1 MHHLLISHLETNIA
15 PSSDLFKS
23 MVITPMSTLT
33 NGVDDF
39 ITDPSLTGQVAEIHG
54 DSVTLR
60 PPAEFVDED
69 TRKNMETFWS
79 LGYA

>member
-1 MHHLLISHLETNIA
+1 
-15 PSSDLFKS
+15 

-33 NGVDDF
+33 KGVDQ
-39 ITDPSLTGQVAEIHG
+39 ILTNSSITGQVAEIHG

-60 PPAEFVDED
+60 PHAEFVDED
-69 TRKNMETFWS
+69 TKKNMEKFWD

>member
-1 MHHLLISHLETNIA
+1 
-15 PSSDLFKS
+15 
-23 MVITPMSTLT
+23 MVLTPMSTLT
-33 NGVDDF
+33 KGVDQF
-39 ITDPSLTGQVAEIHG
+39 IMDPSRTGQVAEIHG

-60 PPAEFVDED
+60 PPAEFVDDD

>member
-1 MHHLLISHLETNIA
+1 
-15 PSSDLFKS
+15 

-33 NGVDDF
+33 KGVDQFLD
-39 ITDPSLTGQVAEIHG
+39 DPLLTGQVAEIHG

-60 PPAEFVDED
+60 RHAEFVDED
-69 TRKNMETFWS
+69 TRKNMEMFWS